1 VSITDITGAMKLDI
15 PPTRMQLLRLKK
27 RIIIAR
33 RGHKLLKDKQDEL
46 MRRIL
51 ELVSKIRDARIRIEQ
66 ELRSAFGYFYFASS
80 KQSAKAT
87 DEALLATTKNIAID
101 YTTERVLN
109 LKIPRFKQTISG
121 GLIGYGFMTTSG
133 DLDLALLK
141 IDQLISKLLE
151 LAELEKALELL
162 ATEIEKTRRRVN
174 ALEYILIPA
183 IDETIKFINLKLSE
197 MERGDLTRL
206 MRVKEIVRGK

>member
-1 VSITDITGAMKLDI
+1 MKLDI
-15 PPTRMQLLRLKK
+15 PPTRMQLLRLK
-27 RIIIAR
+27 RRGVIAR

-46 MRRIL
+46 MRKIL
-51 ELVSKIRDARIRIEQ
+51 ELVNRIRDARLQIED
-66 ELRSAFGYFYFASS
+66 ELRRAFGYFYFASS
-80 KQSAKAT
+80 KQAPKAT
-87 DEALLATTKNIAID
+87 DEALLATTKSID
-101 YTTERVLN
+101 IEYTKERILN
-109 LKIPRFKQTISG
+109 LKIPKFTEKISG

-141 IDQLISKLLE
+141 VDQLIARLLE

-174 ALEYILIPA
+174 ALEYILIPS

-197 MERGDLTRL
+197 IERGDLTRL
-206 MRVKEIVRGK
+206 MRVKEIVRKK

>member
-1 VSITDITGAMKLDI
+1 MKLDI
-15 PPTRMQLLRLKK
+15 PPTRMQLLRLK
-27 RIIIAR
+27 RRGVIAR

-46 MRRIL
+46 MRQIL
-51 ELVSKIRDARIRIEQ
+51 ALISQIRDLRLKIED
-66 ELRSAFGYFYFASS
+66 ELKRAFGYFYFASS
-80 KQSAKAT
+80 KQAPKAT
-87 DEALLATTKNIAID
+87 DEALLATTKTIDID
-101 YTTERVLN
+101 YTTTRILN
-109 LKIPRFKQTISG
+109 LKIPKFSETVSG

-141 IDQLISKLLE
+141 IDQLIAHLLE
-151 LAELEKALELL
+151 LAELEKSLELL

-174 ALEYILIPA
+174 ALEYILIPS
-183 IDETIKFINLKLSE
+183 IDETIRFINLKLSE

>member
-1 VSITDITGAMKLDI
+1 MKLDI
-15 PPTRMQLLRLKK
+15 PPTRMQLLRLK
-27 RIIIAR
+27 RRGTIAR

-46 MRRIL
+46 MRQIL
-51 ELVSKIRDARIRIEQ
+51 ALVNKIRDLRLKIEE
-66 ELRSAFGYFYFASS
+66 ELQKAFGYFYFASS
-80 KQSAKAT
+80 KQAPKAT
-87 DEALLATTKNIAID
+87 DEALLATTKTVDID
-101 YTTERVLN
+101 YKAERVLN
-109 LKIPRFKQTISG
+109 LRIPKFSKKISG

-141 IDQLISKLLE
+141 IDQLISRLLE
-151 LAELEKALELL
+151 LAELEKTLELL

-174 ALEYILIPA
+174 ALEYILIPS

-197 MERGDLTRL
+197 MERSDLTRL

>member
-1 VSITDITGAMKLDI
+1 MKLDI
-15 PPTRMQLLRLKK
+15 PPTRMQLLRLK
-27 RIIIAR
+27 RRGVIAR

-51 ELVSKIRDARIRIEQ
+51 ELVHRIREARLKIED
-66 ELRSAFGYFYFASS
+66 ELIRAFGYFYFASS
-80 KQSAKAT
+80 KQAPQAT
-87 DEALLATTKNIAID
+87 DEALLATTKSIDID
-101 YTTERVLN
+101 YTTERILN
-109 LKIPRFKQTISG
+109 LKIPKFTKKITG

-141 IDQLISKLLE
+141 IDQLISRLLE

-162 ATEIEKTRRRVN
+162 STEIEKTRRRVN
-174 ALEYILIPA
+174 ALEYILIPS
-183 IDETIKFINLKLSE
+183 IDETIRFINLKLSE
-197 MERGDLTRL
+197 IERGDLTRL

>member
-1 VSITDITGAMKLDI
+1 
-15 PPTRMQLLRLKK
+15 MQLLRLK
-27 RIIIAR
+27 RRGVIAR

-46 MRRIL
+46 MRQIL
-51 ELVSKIRDARIRIEQ
+51 TLVSKIKDLRLKIEE
-66 ELRSAFGYFYFASS
+66 ELKRAFGYFYFASS
-80 KQSAKAT
+80 KQAPKAT
-87 DEALLATTKNIAID
+87 DEALLATTKTIDID
-101 YTTERVLN
+101 YVAERILN
-109 LKIPRFKQTISG
+109 LKIPKFTKKISG

-141 IDQLISKLLE
+141 IDQLISRLLE
-151 LAELEKALELL
+151 LAELEKTLELL

-174 ALEYILIPA
+174 ALEYILIPS
-183 IDETIKFINLKLSE
+183 IYETIKFINLKLSE

>member
-1 VSITDITGAMKLDI
+1 
-15 PPTRMQLLRLKK
+15 MQLLRLK
-27 RIIIAR
+27 RRGVIAR

-46 MRRIL
+46 MRQIL
-51 ELVSKIRDARIRIEQ
+51 ALVSKIKDLRLKIEE
-66 ELRSAFGYFYFASS
+66 ELRRAFGYFYFASS
-80 KQSAKAT
+80 KQAPKAT
-87 DEALLATTKNIAID
+87 DEALLATTKTIDID
-101 YTTERVLN
+101 YVAERILN
-109 LKIPRFKQTISG
+109 LKIPKFTKKISG

-141 IDQLISKLLE
+141 IDQLISRLLE
-151 LAELEKALELL
+151 LAELEKTLELL

-174 ALEYILIPA
+174 ALEYILIPS

>member
-1 VSITDITGAMKLDI
+1 MKLDI
-15 PPTRMQLLRLKK
+15 PPTRMQLLRLK
-27 RIIIAR
+27 RRGLIAR

-51 ELVSKIRDARIRIEQ
+51 ELVNRIRESRLQIED
-66 ELRSAFGYFYFASS
+66 ELKRAFGYFYFASS
-80 KQSAKAT
+80 KQDPRAT
-87 DEALLATTKNIAID
+87 DEALLATTKTID
-101 YTTERVLN
+101 IEYTTERILN
-109 LKIPRFKQTISG
+109 LKIPKFKKKIAG

-141 IDQLISKLLE
+141 IDRLIARLLE

-162 ATEIEKTRRRVN
+162 ADEIEKTRRRVN
-174 ALEYILIPA
+174 ALEYILIPS

>member
-1 VSITDITGAMKLDI
+1 MKLDI
-15 PPTRMQLLRLKK
+15 PPTRMQLLRLK
-27 RIIIAR
+27 RRGVIAR

-46 MRRIL
+46 MRKIL
-51 ELVSKIRDARIRIEQ
+51 LLVHKIRESRLKIED
-66 ELRSAFGYFYFASS
+66 ELRRAFGYFYFASS
-80 KQSAKAT
+80 KQTPKAT
-87 DEALLATTKNIAID
+87 DEALLATTKSIDID
-101 YTTERVLN
+101 YTTERILN
-109 LKIPRFKQTISG
+109 LKIPKFSEKISG

-141 IDQLISKLLE
+141 IDQLIAQLLE

-174 ALEYILIPA
+174 ALEYILIPS
-183 IDETIKFINLKLSE
+183 IDETIRFINLKLSE
-197 MERGDLTRL
+197 IERGDLTRL

>member
-1 VSITDITGAMKLDI
+1 MKLDI
-15 PPTRMQLLRLKK
+15 PPTRMQLLRLK
-27 RIIIAR
+27 RRGIIAR

-46 MRRIL
+46 MRKIL
-51 ELVSKIRDARIRIEQ
+51 DLVYRIREARLEIE
-66 ELRSAFGYFYFASS
+66 EKLRQAFGYFYFASS
-80 KQSAKAT
+80 KQAPKAT
-87 DEALLATTKNIAID
+87 DEALLATTKTIDID

-109 LKIPRFKQTISG
+109 LKIPKFSKKIGG

-141 IDQLISKLLE
+141 IDQLISRLLE

-174 ALEYILIPA
+174 ALEYILIPS
-183 IDETIKFINLKLSE
+183 IEETIRFINLKLSE
-197 MERGDLTRL
+197 IERGDLTRL
-206 MRVKEIVRGK
+206 MRVKEIVRKK

>member
-1 VSITDITGAMKLDI
+1 MKLDI

-27 RIIIAR
+27 KGAIAR

-46 MRRIL
+46 MRNIL
-51 ELVSKIRDARIRIEQ
+51 ELVNRIRDARLRLEK
-66 ELRSAFGYFYFASS
+66 ELREAFSYFYFASS
-80 KQSAKAT
+80 KQVPKAT
-87 DEALLATTKNIAID
+87 DEALLQTTKTID
-101 YTTERVLN
+101 VEYESKRILN
-109 LKIPRFKQTISG
+109 LKIPKFRKQIAG

-141 IDQLISKLLE
+141 IDQLISHMLE

-162 ATEIEKTRRRVN
+162 ATQIEKTRRRVN
-174 ALEYILIPA
+174 ALEYILIPS
-183 IDETIKFINLKLSE
+183 IDETIKYINLKLSE

-206 MRVKEIVRGK
+206 MRVKEIVRSK

>member
-1 VSITDITGAMKLDI
+1 MKLDI
-15 PPTRMQLLRLKK
+15 PPTRMQLLRLK
-27 RIIIAR
+27 RRGLIAR

-51 ELVSKIRDARIRIEQ
+51 DLVNKIRESRLQIED
-66 ELRSAFGYFYFASS
+66 ELKRAFGYFYFASS
-80 KQSAKAT
+80 KQDPRAT
-87 DEALLATTKNIAID
+87 DEALLATTKTID
-101 YTTERVLN
+101 IEYTTERILN
-109 LKIPRFKQTISG
+109 LKIPKFKKKIAG

-141 IDQLISKLLE
+141 IDRLIARLLE

-162 ATEIEKTRRRVN
+162 ADEIEKTRRRVN
-174 ALEYILIPA
+174 ALEYILIPS

-206 MRVKEIVRGK
+206 MRVKDIVRGK

>member
-1 VSITDITGAMKLDI
+1 MKLDI
-15 PPTRMQLLRLKK
+15 PPTRMQLLRLK
-27 RIIIAR
+27 RRGAIAR

-51 ELVSKIRDARIRIEQ
+51 NLVTRIREARLKIEE
-66 ELRSAFGYFYFASS
+66 ELKRAFGYFYFASS
-80 KQSAKAT
+80 KQSPKAT
-87 DEALLATTKNIAID
+87 DEALLATTKQID
-101 YTTERVLN
+101 IEYSTERILN
-109 LKIPRFKQTISG
+109 LKIPRFTQHITG
-121 GLIGYGFMTTSG
+121 GLIGYGFLTTSG

-141 IDQLISKLLE
+141 IDELISHLLE

-174 ALEYILIPA
+174 ALEYILIPS

>member
-1 VSITDITGAMKLDI
+1 
-15 PPTRMQLLRLKK
+15 MQLLRLK
-27 RIIIAR
+27 RRGTIAR

-51 ELVSKIRDARIRIEQ
+51 DLVTRIREARLRIEE
-66 ELRSAFGYFYFASS
+66 ELKRAFGYFYFASS
-80 KQSAKAT
+80 KQNPRAT
-87 DEALLATTKNIAID
+87 GEALLATTKVVSID

-109 LKIPRFKQTISG
+109 LKIPRFTQQISG
-121 GLIGYGFMTTSG
+121 GLIGYGFLTTSG

-141 IDQLISKLLE
+141 IDKLISHMLE

-174 ALEYILIPA
+174 ALEYILIPS
-183 IDETIKFINLKLSE
+183 IEETVKFINLKLSE
-197 MERGDLTRL
+197 IERGDLTRL
-206 MRVKEIVRGK
+206 MRVKEIVRGSE

>member
-1 VSITDITGAMKLDI
+1 MKLDI

-80 KQSAKAT
+80 KQSIKAT
-87 DEALLATTKNIAID
+87 DEALLATTKNIVID

-109 LKIPRFKQTISG
+109 LKIPKFKQTISG

-174 ALEYILIPA
+174 ALEYVIIPS
-183 IDETIKFINLKLSE
+183 IDETIKFIKLKLSE

-206 MRVKEIVRGK
+206 MRVKEIVRGR

>member
-1 VSITDITGAMKLDI
+1 MKLDI
-15 PPTRMQLLRLKK
+15 PPTRMQLLRLK
-27 RIIIAR
+27 RRGVIAR

-46 MRRIL
+46 MRKIL
-51 ELVSKIRDARIRIEQ
+51 ELVNRIKETRLVIEN
-66 ELRSAFGYFYFASS
+66 ELRRAFGYFYFASS
-80 KQSAKAT
+80 KQDPKTT
-87 DEALLATTKNIAID
+87 DEALLATTKSISIE
-101 YTTERVLN
+101 YTTERILN
-109 LKIPRFKQTISG
+109 LKIPKFAKKISG

-141 IDQLISKLLE
+141 IDHLISRLLE

-162 ATEIEKTRRRVN
+162 SAEIEKTRRRVN
-174 ALEYILIPA
+174 ALEYILIPS

-197 MERGDLTRL
+197 IERGDLTRL

>member
-1 VSITDITGAMKLDI
+1 MKLDI
-15 PPTRMQLLRLKK
+15 PPTRMQLLRLK
-27 RIIIAR
+27 RRGVIAR

-51 ELVSKIRDARIRIEQ
+51 DLVNRIRDSRLKIED
-66 ELRSAFGYFYFASS
+66 ELKRAFGYFYFASS
-80 KQSAKAT
+80 KQDPRAT
-87 DEALLATTKNIAID
+87 DEALLATTKTID
-101 YTTERVLN
+101 IEYTTERILN
-109 LKIPRFKQTISG
+109 LKIPKFQKKIAG

-141 IDQLISKLLE
+141 IDRLIARLLE

-162 ATEIEKTRRRVN
+162 ADEIEKTRRRVN
-174 ALEYILIPA
+174 ALEYILIPS

>member
-1 VSITDITGAMKLDI
+1 MKLDI
-15 PPTRMQLLRLKK
+15 PPTRMQLLRLK
-27 RIIIAR
+27 RRGTIAR

-51 ELVSKIRDARIRIEQ
+51 ELVGKIRDARLQIEKD
-66 ELRSAFGYFYFASS
+66 LRRAFGYFYFASS
-80 KQSAKAT
+80 KQSPKAT
-87 DEALLATTKNIAID
+87 DEALLATTKSIDID

-109 LKIPRFKQTISG
+109 LKIPKFKQTIAG

-133 DLDLALLK
+133 DLDLALIK

-174 ALEYILIPA
+174 ALEYILIPS